1 LIDNRE
7 GRIGRGR
14 HASSD
19 PRLRLKGPRRIMRL
33 IDVWDVATFDQ
44 ELVSFLEDHADLLRS
59 YWTEDKRLFDERER
73 QTLRGPPQH
82 NAYGPAFSALKEEA
96 TTLMG
101 DRTIRTWHFTRLT
114 DAEVADVRARGMVP
128 MHSDHIRQ
136 RLDALV
142 DAELLAPPMADTL
155 FAASP
160 YHAQLQRNR
169 EGRIWLTGQPYPLD
183 DSGVVELVTAWGG
196 ESVNFVHR
204 RGAIRELLMAIGR
217 PRVIEV
223 ALPLAITT
231 RADSAAN
238 NILDAYA
245 ASIGP
250 CGGWGG
256 GSDMVAVQP
265 ISPYQIIAVHS
276 PGDPSYEQIGRGYPE
291 RFVAKD

>member
-1 LIDNRE
+1 
-7 GRIGRGR
+7 
-14 HASSD
+14 
-19 PRLRLKGPRRIMRL
+19 MQL
-33 IDVWDVATFDQ
+33 IDVWDVGTFDRD
-44 ELVSFLEDHADLLRS
+44 LLSILEGHADLLRS
-59 YWTEDKRLFDERER
+59 YWTEDKRLFDWRER
-73 QTLRGPPQH
+73 QTLRGLPEH
-82 NAYGPAFSALKEEA
+82 NRYGPGFSALKEEVTA
-96 TTLMG
+96 LLG
-101 DRTIRTWHFTRLT
+101 ERTIRAWHFTRLT
-114 DAEVADVRARGMVP
+114 NAEVADVQARGMVP
-128 MHSDHIRQ
+128 MEIDHIRQ

-142 DAELLAPPMADTL
+142 EAGLLAPAMADTL

-169 EGRIWLTGQPYPLD
+169 EGRIWLAAQPYPLD

-204 RGAIRELLMAIGR
+204 RGSVRELLMTLGY

-231 RADSAAN
+231 RVDSAAS

-245 ASIGP
+245 ATIGP

-265 ISPYQIIAVHS
+265 IPPDRIVAVHS
-276 PGDPSYEQIGRGYPE
+276 PGEPSYEQMGRGYPE
-291 RFVAKD
+291 RFVEKN

>member
-1 LIDNRE
+1 
-7 GRIGRGR
+7 
-14 HASSD
+14 
-19 PRLRLKGPRRIMRL
+19 M
-33 IDVWDVATFDQ
+33 IDVWDVATFDR
-44 ELVSFLEDHADLLRS
+44 ELLAFLDKNADLLRS

-73 QTLRGPPQH
+73 QTLRGPPEH
-82 NAYGPAFSALKEEA
+82 NRYGPGFSALKEEA
-96 TTLMG
+96 TALMG
-101 DRTIRTWHFTRLT
+101 ERTIRAWHFTRLT

-128 MHSDHIRQ
+128 MEIGHIRQ

-142 DAELLAPPMADTL
+142 DAGLLASAMADAL

-169 EGRIWLTGQPYPLD
+169 EGRIWLTAQPYPLD
-183 DSGVVELVTAWGG
+183 DSGVVELLAAWGG

-204 RGAIRELLMAIGR
+204 RGAVRELLMTIGR

-231 RADSAAN
+231 RADSAAS

-245 ASIGP
+245 ATVGP

-265 ISPYQIIAVHS
+265 ISPDRIIAVHS
-276 PGDPSYEQIGRGYPE
+276 PGDPSYKQLGRGYPD
-291 RFVAKD
+291 RFIAKD